1 MVRRVAIGGERGRW
15 VAEVEGRWLAVI
27 HHSLREGPTGYRAA
41 IAPEHPGQKRFQEFV
56 AALEA
61 HDLVVV
67 QRDKD
72 PVSLARNGYVGVF
85 RFADLNIDLDSLV
98 LTLRL
103 VARYADPK

>member
-27 HHSLREGPTGYRAA
+27 HHTLRQGPTGYRAA

-72 PVSLARNGYVGVF
+72 RETLARAGYVGVF
-85 RFADLNIDLDSLV
+85 RFADLRIDLEALE

-103 VARYADPK
+103 VERYADPR

>member
-27 HHSLREGPTGYRAA
+27 HHSLREGPTGHRAA
-41 IAPEHPGQKRFQEFV
+41 ISPEHPGQKRFHEFA

-67 QRDKD
+67 QRDRD
-72 PVSLARNGYVGVF
+72 PVSLARNGHVGVF
-85 RFADLNIDLDSLV
+85 RFADPRIDLDAPE

-103 VARYADPK
+103 VERYADPR